1 MSEKVKNILVREL
14 LALIFI
20 LLLGAL
26 FIYDPSG
33 SKNFSYPLQ
42 MRPEWKE
49 RFTILGWIIVYG
61 GYPVRAV
68 VKLYLW
74 AKNQKKD
81 SE

>member
-1 MSEKVKNILVREL
+1 MSNKVKIILIREL

-26 FIYDPSG
+26 FIYDASG

-49 RFTILGWIIVYG
+49 RFATLGWFLVYG
-61 GYPVRAV
+61 GYPIRVA
-68 VKLYLW
+68 VKLFLW
-74 AKNQKKD
+74 PKKQKK
-81 SE
+81 

>member
-1 MSEKVKNILVREL
+1 MSEKVKNILIREL

-42 MRPEWKE
+42 IRPEWKE
-49 RFTILGWIIVYG
+49 RFAIMGWIIVYG
-61 GYPVRAV
+61 GYPVRVA
-68 VKLYLW
+68 VKLFLR
-74 AKNQKKD
+74 AKK
-81 SE
+81 

>member
-1 MSEKVKNILVREL
+1 MSKNIRNIAAGEL
-14 LALIFI
+14 FVLIFI

-49 RFTILGWIIVYG
+49 RFAILGWAIVYG
-61 GYPVRAV
+61 GYPVRTA
-68 VKLYLW
+68 VKLFLW
-74 AKNQKKD
+74 AKKQKK
-81 SE
+81 